1 MTGQLVFL
9 IFVFSPWF
17 FGPSVSQSPS
27 FAAVRRAAM
36 SSMIMLICAGL
47 TARQ

>member
-1 MTGQLVFL
+1 MTGQPIFL
-9 IFVFSPWF
+9 IFVFGSF
-17 FGPSVSQSPS
+17 IFGSLVYLPS
-27 FAAVRRAAM
+27 FAAGRRAAM